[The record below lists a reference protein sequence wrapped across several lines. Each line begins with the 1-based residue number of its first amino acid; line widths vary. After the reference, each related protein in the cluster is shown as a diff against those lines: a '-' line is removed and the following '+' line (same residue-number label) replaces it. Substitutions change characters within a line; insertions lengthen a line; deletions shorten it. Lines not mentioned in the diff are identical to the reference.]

1 MASLKKVKVV
11 LLASEWSSK
20 HGELSTFNRVLA
32 IQLAQNPKVAVS
44 VFLPECD
51 QTERDA
57 AKIFIAFVY

>member
-20 HGELSTFNRVLA
+20 HGGLSTFNRELA
-32 IQLAQNPKVAVS
+32 IHLAQNPKVAVS

-51 QTERDA
+51 QTEREE
-57 AKIFIAFVY
+57 AKKNNIT